1 MAKTE
6 TGLTVRADYRER
18 VSAQYRAVCEKTGEF
33 FREVVKFGALLNEVE
48 SFLGEGRGLG
58 HDGDGLKGWLETN
71 CPEINYNTAQGYK
84 GMAAKCAAMIG
95 GGTQALACLQ
105 GRDEVVEPTTQEII
119 DIDASFV
126 ERRDALFEAADS
138 RRKLEQLWFEFCGK
152 SAKKV
157 GRPKGAAKFEFKKDP
172 PEVEAARIWAEIKN
186 SLECATLRDSI
197 EVLEPRIAVI
207 MVGVLKDLEKRLA
220 KRANG

>member
-1 MAKTE
+1 MAKKNE
-6 TGLTVRADYRER
+6 TGLAVRADYRER

-48 SFLGEGRGLG
+48 SFLGNEQCRDGSGLQ
-58 HDGDGLKGWLETN
+58 GWLSDN
-71 CPEINYNTAQGYK
+71 CPEINYKSAWSYK
-84 GMAAKCAAMIG
+84 AMAAKCAAMIG

-152 SAKKV
+152 AAKKV

-220 KRANG
+220 KRANA

>member
-1 MAKTE
+1 MAKKNE
-6 TGLTVRADYRER
+6 TGLAVRADYRER

-48 SFLGEGRGLG
+48 SFLGNEQCR
-58 HDGDGLKGWLETN
+58 DGSGLKGWLEAN

-152 SAKKV
+152 AAKKV

-197 EVLEPRIAVI
+197 DVLEPRIAVI

-220 KRANG
+220 KRANA

>member
-48 SFLGEGRGLG
+48 SFLGNEQRC
-58 HDGDGLKGWLETN
+58 DGSGLKGWLETN

-126 ERRDALFEAADS
+126 ERRDALFEEADS
-138 RRKLEQLWFEFCGK
+138 RRKLEKLWFEFCGK
-152 SAKKV
+152 AAKKV
-157 GRPKGAAKFEFKKDP
+157 GRPKGAAKWEFRKLT
-172 PEVEAARIWAEIKN
+172 PEQEAAQYWAEIKN
-186 SLECATLRDSI
+186 DLECSVLRDSI
-197 EVLEPRIAVI
+197 EHLEPRIALI